1 MVISFDNETLNC
13 SEAQSP
19 WDNVVDVTF
28 QFLPVGKSKPPGM
41 LTTHDLSFKYQWN
54 QENRTGTTVYCACYH
69 KKVCISWFLSF
80 FVVSWQNNIH
90 YNMIL
95 LGWMSGQSNSG
106 SCPSRSWERRGSWI
120 QIVAVSTPDVHAAVH
135 GPDDAAI
142 YVDYLVVKMK
152 ELLDTNPLEALGM
165 CDYMFIKI
173 QIKFTI

>member
-1 MVISFDNETLNC
+1 MDNELVPDVVNMEISFDETLNC

-41 LTTHDLSFKYQWN
+41 LTTHDLSFKYQRN
-54 QENRTGTTVYCACYH
+54 QENRTGTTVYYTCYH

-95 LGWMSGQSNSG
+95 IGWMSGQSNSG

-120 QIVAVSTPDVHAAVH
+120 QTCCSLNTWCTCSSPWFRMM
-135 GPDDAAI
+135 
-142 YVDYLVVKMK
+142 LQ
-152 ELLDTNPLEALGM
+152 
-165 CDYMFIKI
+165 YMWITCWEKA
-173 QIKFTI
+173 KF